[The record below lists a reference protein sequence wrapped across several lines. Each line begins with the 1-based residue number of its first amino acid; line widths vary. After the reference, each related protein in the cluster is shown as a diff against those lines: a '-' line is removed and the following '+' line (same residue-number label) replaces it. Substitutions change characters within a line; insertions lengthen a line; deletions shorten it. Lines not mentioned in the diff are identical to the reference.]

1 MIQGDRV
8 ILGVGANA
16 SAGEIRAAYR
26 RAAKLAHPDMGG
38 SSEAFQRVR
47 LAADRLLAALQSG
60 DAPEQGRPDRD
71 NLHTSLEGH
80 WMSVSDDLI
89 AIWRL
94 RREPVVVFAPQR
106 IGLSPFTSGLSLNPA
121 AFDWLTRKIG
131 PRGEAWDFHV
141 AGSVTRLFFRNG
153 DDARIF
159 QLRFL

>member
-1 MIQGDRV
+1 MNSADRA
-8 ILGVGANA
+8 ILGVGASAN
-16 SAGEIRAAYR
+16 AGEIRSAYR

-47 LAADRLLAALQSG
+47 LAADRLLADLAS
-60 DAPEQGRPDRD
+60 DASTEPGRPARD

-80 WMSVSDDLI
+80 WISVSDDLI
-89 AIWRL
+89 SIWRL

-106 IGLSPFTSGLSLNPA
+106 IGLSPFTSGLCLNPA

-141 AGSVTRLFFRNG
+141 AGSVTRLFFRNA
-153 DDARIF
+153 DDARLF